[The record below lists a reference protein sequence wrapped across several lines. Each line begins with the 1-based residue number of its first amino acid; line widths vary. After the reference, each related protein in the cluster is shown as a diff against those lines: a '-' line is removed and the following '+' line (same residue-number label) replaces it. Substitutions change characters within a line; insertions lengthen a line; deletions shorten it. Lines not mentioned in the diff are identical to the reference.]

1 MSSLVKLASFLV
13 LLAVVFAGARYAGLL
28 RGPVSMTHSVVQGTG
43 GGGGAG
49 DPGMGGM
56 DMGQQP

>member
-1 MSSLVKLASFLV
+1 LSSLVKLASFLV

-43 GGGGAG
+43 GGGAG